1 MEPGRIVEYIEQ
13 QQILCA
19 VVLEDQDQ
27 RVRLLNEKGREVN
40 QKVTRLSHAS
50 DTRINV
56 NRDRTRLVE
65 YLRETAARR
74 QAIQENID
82 IRELWEVLTP
92 LQEWVDLQTLTGLC
106 FPENS
111 NGDHEA
117 AVARACFE
125 NRMYFKFNY
134 DWFFPHSETVV
145 EEQIAREKER
155 RERQEMIEKGGQWL
169 KRLVAGEAPHPPEA
183 FQTIVTALKSYY
195 LFGKESK
202 HYAFA
207 KALVAQAGIENPEV
221 LFDVMV
227 RLGVW
232 TLNQNLELDRFEI
245 SIDFSGPVSETAAH
259 LPSADTSDIEKSS
272 RKDLTDL
279 ETITIDGQGTLD
291 YDDALSIE
299 TVEAGHRVGVHIADV
314 GEYVPRDGVI
324 DTEIISRGTSIY
336 MPDLKIPM
344 LPPRLAED
352 ICSLREGVL
361 RPVVSIF
368 FTVTPTGRIIDEDV
382 TPAYISV
389 RRQLSYNEADSMAAS
404 DESLKRLH
412 QLAVSFR
419 RQRLEDGAVLIALPE
434 VTLRVF
440 ENGEISIRK
449 LERSSPS
456 RLLVSEMMI
465 MANWSMARFLQD
477 REMPAVFRSQ
487 PEPRGKLY
495 KDPDEATLF
504 QNWMQRRLLSRMLL
518 STSPEYHS
526 GLGLNAYVTATSPIR
541 KYFDLVTQR
550 QIRACFGLETGYTAE
565 EIEQIIQQVQQPLSH
580 AAIIQARRFRYWM
593 MKYLE
598 GRIGQ
603 KEEAIVLDKKWDKYT
618 ILLTAYLL
626 EVRMPASGSWKLKA
640 GDLIQITLQHV
651 NARRDK
657 IAVTLG

>member
-40 QKVTRLSHAS
+40 QKIARLSHAS
-50 DTRINV
+50 ETRINV

-65 YLRETAARR
+65 YLRETAVRR
-74 QAIQENID
+74 QAIKENID
-82 IRELWEVLTP
+82 VRELWEVLTP

-134 DWFFPHSETVV
+134 DWFFPHSEAVV
-145 EEQIAREKER
+145 EKQIAREKER
-155 RERQEMIEKGGQWL
+155 KEREEMIETGGQWL
-169 KRLVAGEAPHPPEA
+169 RRLIAGEAPPPPEA
-183 FQTIVTALKSYY
+183 FHSIVTALKSYY
-195 LFGKESK
+195 LFGKESDD
-202 HYAFA
+202 YAFA
-207 KALVAQAGIENPEV
+207 KALVAKAGVENPEV

-245 SIDFSGPVSETAAH
+245 SIEFSGPVSETAAN
-259 LPSADTSDIEKSS
+259 LPPANASDIEKAS

-299 TVEAGHRVGVHIADV
+299 AVEAGHRVGVHIADV

-352 ICSLREGVL
+352 VCSLREGVI

-368 FTVTPTGRIIDEDV
+368 FTVTPTGRIIDEEV

-389 RRQLSYNEADSMAAS
+389 KRQLSYNEADGMAGRE
-404 DESLKRLH
+404 ESLKRLH
-412 QLAVSFR
+412 QLAVCFR
-419 RQRLEDGAVLIALPE
+419 DQRLEDGAVLISLPE
-434 VTLRVF
+434 VILRVF

-449 LERSSPS
+449 LDRSSPS

-465 MANWSMARFLQD
+465 MANWIMARFLQG

-495 KDPDEATLF
+495 KNPDEATLF

-550 QIRACFGLETGYTAE
+550 QLRACFGLEAGYTAE

-593 MKYLE
+593 LKYLE

-626 EVRMPASGSWKLKA
+626 EARMPVSGGWELKA

-657 IAVTLG
+657 ISVTLG